1 MISLKSNPF
10 PLVIMLIV
18 PLVSCRDTQ
27 YQQMRTGQPKVQ
39 DSINSAIQGMVAKIP
54 SNKFETINI
63 DGCEY
68 LIYKEESDSN
78 SAFGFMAHKGC
89 LLYTSDAADD
99 LTRVDLGGR

>member
-18 PLVSCRDTQ
+18 PLVSCKDTQ
-27 YQQMRTGQPKVQ
+27 YQQMRTGQQKVK
-39 DSINSAIQGMVAKIP
+39 DSIDSTIEGKVVKIP

-63 DGCEY
+63 DGREY

-78 SAFGFMAHKGC
+78 SAFGFMAHKGNC
-89 LLYTSDAADD
+89 SNPIHKSTSN
-99 LTRVDLGGR
+99 